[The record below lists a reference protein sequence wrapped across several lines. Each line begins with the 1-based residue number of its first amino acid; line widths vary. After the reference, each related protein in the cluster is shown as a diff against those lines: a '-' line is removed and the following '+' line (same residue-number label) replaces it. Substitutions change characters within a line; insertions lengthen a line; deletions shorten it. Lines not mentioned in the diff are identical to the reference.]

1 MKTLHFKIIQ
11 FQPKFWKKWFR
22 SITAKN
28 LPLHSRVPENEVVME
43 HVCWN
48 IEYRKILHDINLT
61 FNAGEITCILG
72 TNGSGKTTLIYL
84 LTGKSK

>member
-1 MKTLHFKIIQ
+1 M
-11 FQPKFWKKWFR
+11 
-22 SITAKN
+22 
-28 LPLHSRVPENEVVME
+28 ME